1 VKITETEAYVANWP
15 VFAAKELDALR
26 AERDALEADYRRIII
41 EVLAC
46 DPLPASQQPDDQL
59 EPPWNVIARLRAE
72 RDALREAAGKVC
84 DVHANGSVFELLE
97 PIADLRALLNPEAK

>member
-59 EPPWNVIARLRAE
+59 EPPLRATRDQAQHATDGQLGLRDLVQHRRPVDHLLILKFLPRPTE
-72 RDALREAAGKVC
+72 RRQR
-84 DVHANGSVFELLE
+84 FQ
-97 PIADLRALLNPEAK
+97 